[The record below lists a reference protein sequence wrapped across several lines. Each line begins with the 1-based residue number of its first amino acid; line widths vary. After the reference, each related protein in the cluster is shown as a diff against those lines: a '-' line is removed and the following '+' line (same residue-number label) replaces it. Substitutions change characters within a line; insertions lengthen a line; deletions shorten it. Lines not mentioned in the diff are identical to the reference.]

1 MVKFRAKN
9 DTYYNFS
16 YIKKGE
22 VIDAPISLRSSVNF
36 ECLEEQS
43 APKVNQPVGDENK
56 NAAGGVTGADASTA
70 PAAPAESDAGPGLEA
85 KPLAEMSY
93 KELCAYGAEL
103 GIKVGSITKPD
114 LINKINAKL
123 DEKTDQPVG
132 DENKNAAGGDRTGD
146 DNQ

>member
-43 APKVNQPVGDENK
+43 APKVNQPVGDEDK
-56 NAAGGVTGADASTA
+56 NAAGVVTSAAAPTA
-70 PAAPAESDAGPGLEA
+70 PVAESDAGPSLEA

-93 KELCAYGAEL
+93 KELCTYGAEL